1 MCQWGMLPYKRAA
14 YYKVKLVLLFK
25 CHFLLTM
32 RIEILMAFHT
42 GILDNN
48 RFICVWNL
56 LKSKL

>member
-32 RIEILMAFHT
+32 KIEILMAFHT

-48 RFICVWNL
+48 RFICVST
-56 LKSKL
+56 KI